1 MLMSTLEEDISS
13 ETICCLIQPSFSR
26 RNDLVEYL
34 MAIAETH
41 GAYRFVTCHLQ
52 QHSRMPSLLGQSGG
66 SHDTVILLLCKHV
79 VVASITVL
87 DDDAWRKEQIEKSI
101 ISCIGSHTCVSA
113 TIQGRDNSSEEDDE
127 EEPCSTCGRR
137 YPHQHV

>member
-1 MLMSTLEEDISS
+1 
-13 ETICCLIQPSFSR
+13 
-26 RNDLVEYL
+26 

-66 SHDTVILLLCKHV
+66 SHDTGTRTHFYHFATYHILSESRVIILAVILLLCKHV

-113 TIQGRDNSSEEDDE
+113 TIQGRDNSSKEDDE